1 MEMKVRKAAF
11 AGRFY
16 PDDTKSI
23 HAYMEHFLENEQSK
37 IKMLPAN
44 SAIIGGVV
52 PHAGIMYSG
61 YEAVHFYEIVRRSR
75 QRFDTVVIVNPNHTG
90 NGIGIYNTATYSLWE
105 TPLGTLEN
113 DTDFQDALNLPAYNL
128 AHDFEHSG
136 EVQLPFIQHFFDFQY
151 KIVMITMN
159 VQHVDSAKILAEK
172 LIDASRRT
180 GKKMLLIASSD
191 FNHYDSFQT
200 GYTKDRYVVDEIL
213 KNNPEG
219 VFSAVKKHQVSV
231 CGFGPIMT
239 LLNVSRY
246 FSANPDITMLRH
258 GHSGEVHP
266 SNQVVDYASFIATC
280 DQ

>member
-1 MEMKVRKAAF
+1 MEIRVRKAAF

-16 PDDTKSI
+16 PDDPKSI
-23 HAYMEHFLENEQSK
+23 HAYMEHFLQNEQNK
-37 IKMLPAN
+37 IKMLPVD
-44 SAIIGGVV
+44 SAIIGGIV

-75 QRFDTVVIVNPNHTG
+75 QKFDTIVIVNPNHTG
-90 NGIGIYNTATYSLWE
+90 NGIGVYNTATYSHWE

-113 DTDFQDALNLPAYNL
+113 DTDFQDALNIPAYNL

-151 KIVMITMN
+151 RIVIITMN
-159 VQHVDSAKILAEK
+159 VQHVYSAKLLAEK
-172 LIDASRRT
+172 IIEASRHT

-200 GYTKDRYVVDEIL
+200 GYTKDQYVIEEIL

-219 VFSAVKKHQVSV
+219 VFSAVKKHQVSA

-239 LLNVSRY
+239 LLNFSHY
-246 FSANPDITMLRH
+246 FSANPSITMLRY
-258 GHSGEVHP
+258 GHSGEVYP
-266 SNQVVDYASFIATC
+266 SDQVVDYASFIATC
-280 DQ
+280 DE

>member
-200 GYTKDRYVVDEIL
+200 GYTKDRYVIDEIL

-219 VFSAVKKHQVSV
+219 VYSAVKKHQVSA

-239 LLNVSRY
+239 LLYVS
-246 FSANPDITMLRH
+246 SLLSTNPSITLLRQ

-266 SNQVVDYASFIATC
+266 SEKVVDYASFIATC